1 VSIANSSRV
10 SSCFS
15 MGNLCLEFGN
25 LDFSNLVAQALPPTL
40 PQQLINRCVDRSW
53 FADYGGT
60 DFSNFTQDKRTSEA
74 A

>member
-1 VSIANSSRV
+1 
-10 SSCFS
+10 
-15 MGNLCLEFGN
+15 LEFGN
-25 LDFSNLVAQALPPTL
+25 LDFSNLVTQALPPTL
-40 PQQLINRCVDRSW
+40 PQQLINRCVDRFW